1 MAQKSLAEKMY
12 VREGYRLLLLAAPP
26 GYAAVLGPLPRGAS
40 LLRSSTGKADWV
52 QLFTRSR
59 KELEQ
64 GLPAAKRRLA
74 PGGLLWI
81 SYAKGGSPLASDV
94 NRDVIISVA
103 PRFGLQAVA
112 QVAVDSDGSAVR
124 LKVVA

>member
-26 GYAAVLGPLPRGAS
+26 GYAAVLGPLPKGAS
-40 LLRSSTGKADWV
+40 WQQSSAGEADWV
-52 QLFTRSR
+52 QLFVRSR

-64 GLPAAKRRLA
+64 SLPAAKRRLA
-74 PGGLLWI
+74 PDGLLWVT
-81 SYAKGGSPLASDV
+81 YAKGGSPLASDV
-94 NRDVIISVA
+94 NRDVIMSIA
-103 PRFGLQAVA
+103 LRFGLQAVA
-112 QVAVDSDGSAVR
+112 QVAVDSDWSAVR

>member
-12 VREGYRLLLLAAPP
+12 LREGHRLLLLAAPP
-26 GYAAVLGPLPRGAS
+26 GYAAQLGPLPKGAS
-40 LLRSSTGKADWV
+40 LVGSSAGRANWIQFFV
-52 QLFTRSR
+52 RSR

-64 GLPAAKRRLA
+64 GLPATKRRLA
-74 PGGLLWI
+74 PDGLLWI
-81 SYAKGGSPLASDV
+81 TYAKGGSPLASDV
-94 NRDVIISVA
+94 NRDVIMSVA

-112 QVAVDSDGSAVR
+112 QVAVDSDWSAVR